1 MQYSQP
7 KHQGDPTIASLANG
21 LGTLGRY
28 GDSYMVHAAEG
39 ETVVPAEILAA
50 NPELKNQLF
59 WQMRMMGIKDPNRYV
74 VGNTLNSINPV
85 TGQPEF
91 WFKKIFRAVKKVFKK
106 ALPVIAPI
114 VGNLIAPGIGGIIAS
129 GLVTKLQGGS
139 WGDVLKS
146 AALSYG
152 IGALGQGIGGG
163 LSGLAPGGTGFGTGF
178 SEGLGKGI
186 MAPFQAAG
194 NLFSGTG
201 LPLIG
206 GGASAANPL
215 SQGILGQG
223 GIGALFPSTAGAPT
237 NYNYGRSGLFPK
249 YNPLTN
255 VPVPAGRLIPT
266 KSGLQQLPTQTPWEQ
281 QWQAGG
287 PSGPAGPDM
296 TGGQMWNV
304 AGEEAVWARDPNRGL
319 VQLNSSEAA
328 QLRASGKLAT
338 GGSGEHILTSDWE
351 GSLVQPQVPSVSA
364 PSVGGQG
371 GPPTGSL
378 GEVRK
383 FGEDYYKWGP
393 RGNEYGWNPADAP
406 KPSFW
411 SAEGAKQFAG
421 KAAEQLAMPVALGVA
436 AYAMSPDEQTA
447 AEKVQGLAIDDPRRI
462 AYEKWKLIEDKT
474 SSNARQLYNTWYGAP
489 TQTAE
494 QLATNVG
501 ITLEQAQA
509 QPQFAYNIQPTTAA
523 HGGIVSLQG
532 GGEITGP
539 GSGTSDSIPA
549 RLSDGEF
556 VMTADAVRGMGNGS
570 RDLGAARM
578 YDLMSRYERT
588 V

>member
-1 MQYSQP
+1 MQVQAP
-7 KHQGDPTIASLANG
+7 KYNGDPTIASLANG

-50 NPELKNQLF
+50 NPQLRDQLF
-59 WQMRMMGIKDPNRYV
+59 WQMRMMGIEDPNRYV
-74 VGNTLNSINPV
+74 VGNNLNSINPI

-91 WFKKIFRAVKKVFKK
+91 FFKKIFRAVKKVFKK
-106 ALPVIAPI
+106 ALPIIAPI

-255 VPVPAGRLIPT
+255 VPVPAGRMIPT
-266 KSGLQQLPTQTPWEQ
+266 KSGMQQLPTQTPWEQ

-304 AGEEAVWARDPNRGL
+304 AGEEAVHAQDPTRGGQL
-319 VQLNSSEAA
+319 VRLNSSQAA

-338 GGSGEHILTSDWE
+338 GGSGENILTSDWQAALTAQAP
-351 GSLVQPQVPSVSA
+351 GTSLTSTTGV
-364 PSVGGQG
+364 
-371 GPPTGSL
+371 PPTGSL
-378 GEVRK
+378 GEVKK
-383 FGEDYYKWGP
+383 FGDDYYKWGP
-393 RGNEYGWNPADAP
+393 RGDKYGWIATDAP
-406 KPSFW
+406 TPSLF
-411 SAEGAKQFAG
+411 SKEGATQFAG
-421 KAAEQLAMPVALGVA
+421 QAAKTLAIPAALGIAAYVMSPEEEDVA
-436 AYAMSPDEQTA
+436 AQ
-447 AEKVQGLAIDDPRRI
+447 VQGLAANDPKRI
-462 AYEKWKLIEDKT
+462 AYEQWRTLQDKT
-474 SSNARQLYNTWYGAP
+474 SPDARQLYNTWYGAP
-489 TQTAE
+489 AISTPQ
-494 QLATNVG
+494 QLATIAG
-501 ITLEQAQA
+501 ISLEQAQA
-509 QPQFAYNIQPTTAA
+509 QPQFAHNIQPTTAA
-523 HGGIVSLQG
+523 QGGIMRLQG

-539 GSGTSDSIPA
+539 GTGTSDSIPA

-556 VMTADAVRGMGNGS
+556 VMTADAVQGMGNGS

-588 V
+588 A